1 MFELSGG
8 KIRGLYTGPS
18 LSTCAVCT
26 APRAVAGGGL
36 PRLALPLA
44 YPSCVHSLQTKTAK
58 GDALGMHL
66 LLAGIYTHLGGEF
79 GIADYSW
86 YMLWLSLCLLF
97 RSLSLLHPS
106 VLTAQHCLVP

>member
-66 LLAGIYTHLGGEF
+66 LLSGIYTHLGGEF
-79 GIADYSW
+79 GIADYSCIC
-86 YMLWLSLCLLF
+86 YGSRCVCYSDLYPSSIPLS
-97 RSLSLLHPS
+97 
-106 VLTAQHCLVP
+106 